1 MSRNRTELITKKQ
14 KIMNISKQLDER
26 ETMHIPLCFKYTG
39 NPGHLVLTWATENSR
54 KLARLATKHWS

>member
-39 NPGHLVLTWATENSR
+39 NPGPLSVDLGNWEFKETGPAGH
-54 KLARLATKHWS
+54 